1 MSEFFK
7 SELKDRFLEYAA
19 DRDDYFEVQLLYDE
33 FLRPHY
39 SLAYAQ
45 KLIDEILEYDHRLLE
60 VMSGNGAKVFMV
72 ASTPETVDFLEEGG
86 FTDLYIR
93 EEEKWDTFFEHLSN
107 NRKLTH
113 EEIAILDN
121 SKKATLKK
129 EKRLLFLLIFAVA
142 FSFLFALF
150 SILKDSFS
158 KEEYITRQELEE
170 RLQALES
177 NDEKE
182 ILIEEVKAENGDDS
196 ISVDNM
202 TVGNT
207 E

>member
-45 KLIDEILEYDHRLLE
+45 RLVEEILEYDDRLLD

-72 ASTPETVDFLEEGG
+72 ASTSHTEDFLEEGG

-113 EEIAILDN
+113 EEISILDN
-121 SKKATLKK
+121 SKKTGHKK

-150 SILKDSFS
+150 SILKDSFLE
-158 KEEYITRQELEE
+158 EEYITRQELEE
-170 RLQALES
+170 RLKALEP
-177 NDEKE
+177 DDGKE
-182 ILIEEVKAENGDDS
+182 ILVEETNQDNNVDS
-196 ISVDNM
+196 ISADDVE
-202 TVGNT
+202 VGIA

>member
-7 SELKDRFLEYAA
+7 SELKDRFLEYAT

-45 KLIDEILEYDHRLLE
+45 KLISEILEYDDRLLD

-72 ASTPETVDFLEEGG
+72 ASTPHTEDFLEEGG

-93 EEEKWDTFFEHLSN
+93 EEEKWDTFFEHLSS

-113 EEIAILDN
+113 EEMAILDN
-121 SKKATLKK
+121 SKKATHTK

-150 SILKDSFS
+150 SILKDSFFN
-158 KEEYITRQELEE
+158 EEYITRQELEE
-170 RLQALES
+170 RLRALEP
-177 NDEKE
+177 DDQKE
-182 ILIEEVKAENGDDS
+182 ILAEEINVDENVDS
-196 ISVDNM
+196 ISADDADL
-202 TVGNT
+202 GIA